1 MLKPSGN
8 ANNISYAFDLELFSD
23 VIKEES
29 KWTLNTRNI
38 FLKIKKK
45 TSGPFWNYLTKDKK
59 KHNFIGVDWMLYCEE
74 DEEEEAKTPDFGNM
88 GGSKVYN

>member
-1 MLKPSGN
+1 MGD
-8 ANNISYAFDLELFSD
+8 I
-23 VIKEES
+23 
-29 KWTLNTRNI
+29 
-38 FLKIKKK
+38 
-45 TSGPFWNYLTKDKK
+45 DKK